1 MGEDNNCSYSVTSDP
16 KFYIKDEYGNLKEFG
31 KFASIDPDLVM
42 GGEGSNFF
50 DEIKPIEYIEPI
62 ELIPPEKLTNTIRVI
77 KNDTATF
84 SCNIDN
90 VDLSFI
96 WGNRKS
102 ILIAELKYHLSMEA
116 KNGNLLSNVVLEG
129 LNRGLITVEES
140 LYFVSNGWKRMHGF
154 PVTRYRGLGNR
165 NKMRK
170 KAVKQEIICD
180 IYNKNLSYLCQFMYN
195 NQTIIYKPDYLNDA
209 VSFENFC
216 AGVINGFNKLW

>member
-1 MGEDNNCSYSVTSDP
+1 MGENNNCSYSVISAP

-31 KFASIDPDLVM
+31 KFASVDPDLFRC
-42 GGEGSNFF
+42 GEGSNFF
-50 DEIKPIEYIEPI
+50 ENEEAKHIRTI
-62 ELIPPEKLTNTIRVI
+62 TN
-77 KNDTATF
+77 NPATF
-84 SCNIDN
+84 SCNLDN
-90 VDLSFI
+90 IDLSFI

-102 ILIAELKYHLSMEA
+102 IQIAELKYHLSTEA
-116 KNGNLLSNVVLEG
+116 KNGNMLSNVVLEG

-154 PVTRYRGLGNR
+154 PVTRYRGLGNL

-209 VSFENFC
+209 VSFDDFC
-216 AGVINGFNKLW
+216 DGIIKGLNKLW

>member
-1 MGEDNNCSYSVTSDP
+1 MGEDNNCSYSVADNP

-31 KFASIDPDLVM
+31 EFASVDPDLFRC
-42 GGEGSNFF
+42 GEGSNFF
-50 DEIKPIEYIEPI
+50 DEIKPIEPI
-62 ELIPPEKLTNTIRVI
+62 ELIPPEKLTNTIRII

-84 SCNIDN
+84 NCSLDN

-96 WGNRKS
+96 WGNKKS
-102 ILIAELKYHLSMEA
+102 IQIAELKYHLSMEA
-116 KNGNLLSNVVLEG
+116 KNGNVLSNVVLEG

-140 LYFVSNGWKRMHGF
+140 LHFVSNGWKRMHGF

-195 NQTIIYKPDYLNDA
+195 NQTISYKPDYLNDA
-209 VSFENFC
+209 MSFDDFC
-216 AGVINGFNKLW
+216 DGIIKGFNKLW